1 MRGRIKKLVSRYRM
15 PGRPKMAH
23 GRPLMMSLLAVAL
36 IAAIAC
42 SSDDEVEPTSVSEA
56 PTSAPSGSVATA
68 APQATTVVD
77 APPAATGPRGT
88 LTVAVST
95 IAFPATVPSTTP
107 VTPGGLIQG
116 WRVYETPFV
125 WGADGPTIDA
135 LVATEFEA
143 NDSGTEFTIK
153 IRKGV
158 QFHGGWGEVTADD
171 FVWSFENEISEDSIH
186 SNIGSARVLGATM
199 EKVDDYT
206 VKLKISR
213 PNVFFF
219 NTYMVNT
226 GGGQM
231 PVVSKKRVEQL
242 GLEAA
247 NLDISGG
254 TGPYQF
260 VKWEAGNEVELEVFD
275 DYYGDLPEFQTVR
288 ILEIKEAA
296 TQIAAL
302 ESGLVDAT
310 ILPAPLAA
318 SVGAKSNITVSSAGI
333 PGAFR
338 IYPQGNFCME
348 TTQDGDPLDPFP
360 RPAYD
365 PSKPWIGDCVD
376 GSVSEENAR
385 MVRQALAESIDRQT
399 IVDTILGGFGRPS
412 YLPEVT
418 GPLLERIYKDKW
430 FIPYDPEHAKQLLTD
445 AGWPDGFD
453 VTLRVTTGSHP
464 LETELGLAVAQYLS
478 AIGLDVQTIVLTYSG
493 NRPGVVAREQNDL
506 WMRSAGGGGAEPPE
520 QVLLRRSPENAFNPG
535 FERITPLEITRRMDT
550 AKNEAELDA
559 LRDELYD
566 WYHSTQTIIP
576 VVLADQLMAVNTDVI
591 GEWKRSTGRSG
602 LVDFDKVQNVG
613 R

>member
-1 MRGRIKKLVSRYRM
+1 MRGHMKRLARRYGTSGKR
-15 PGRPKMAH
+15 KTAY
-23 GRPLMMSLLAVAL
+23 GRPLIGLLLAVAL
-36 IAAIAC
+36 VGAIAC
-42 SSDDEVEPTSVSEA
+42 SSDDEETPA
-56 PTSAPSGSVATA
+56 TSAPATSAPGTSAPATA
-68 APQATTVVD
+68 APQATSAVE
-77 APPAATGPRGT
+77 APPVATGPHGT
-88 LTVAVST
+88 LTVAVAT

-135 LVATEFEA
+135 LVATEWET

-153 IRKGV
+153 IREGV

-171 FVWSFENEISEDSIH
+171 FIWSFENEISEDSIH

-213 PNVFFF
+213 PNIFFF
-219 NTYMVNT
+219 NTYMVNP

-231 PVVSKKRVEQL
+231 PIVSKKRVEEL

-288 ILEIKEAA
+288 ILEIKEPA
-296 TQIAAL
+296 TQVAAL

-310 ILPAPLAA
+310 ILPAPLAGGIN
-318 SVGAKSNITVSSAGI
+318 SKSNLSVSAAGI

-348 TTQDGDPLDPFP
+348 TTQDGDPLDPYP

-376 GSVSEENAR
+376 GSVSEENANK
-385 MVRQALAESIDRQT
+385 VRQALSESIDRQT
-399 IVDTILGGFGRPS
+399 IVDTILGGFGQPS

-430 FIPYDPEHAKQLLTD
+430 FIPYDPEHAKELLTE
-445 AGWPDGFD
+445 AGWPDGFP

-464 LETELGLAVAQYLS
+464 LEVELGLAVAQYFT

-535 FERITPLEITRRMDT
+535 FERITPLEITRRMDN

-566 WYHSTQTIIP
+566 WFHSTQTIIP
-576 VVLADQLMAVNTDVI
+576 LLLADQLMAINTDVI

-613 R
+613 G

>member
-1 MRGRIKKLVSRYRM
+1 MTDIKKRPARRYGTSGSQNAVWRRSFI
-15 PGRPKMAH
+15 G
-23 GRPLMMSLLAVAL
+23 LLLGAAL

-42 SSDDEVEPTSVSEA
+42 SSDDEEPA
-56 PTSAPSGSVATA
+56 TSAPATSAAATSAPATA
-68 APQATTVVD
+68 APQATSAPT
-77 APPAATGPRGT
+77 APPVATGPHGT
-88 LTVAVST
+88 LTVAVSD
-95 IAFPATVPSTTP
+95 ISFPATVPSTTP
-107 VTPGGLIQG
+107 LTPGGLLQNWG
-116 WRVYETPFV
+116 VYETAFV
-125 WGADGPTIDA
+125 WGADGPTIDP
-135 LVATEFEA
+135 LVATEWEA
-143 NDSGTEFTIK
+143 NDDATEFTVK
-153 IRKGV
+153 IREGV

-171 FVWSFENEISEDSIH
+171 FVWSFQNEISEDSIH
-186 SNIGSARVLGATM
+186 SNIGSARVLDATM

-206 VKLKISR
+206 VKLKINR
-213 PNVFFF
+213 PNIFFF
-219 NTYMVNT
+219 STYMVNT

-231 PVVSKKRVEQL
+231 PIVSKKRVEQL

-254 TGPYQF
+254 TGPFQF
-260 VKWEAGNEVELEVFD
+260 VKWQPGNEAEIEVFD
-275 DYYGDLPEFQTVR
+275 DYYGDLPEFQNVR

-296 TQIAAL
+296 TQVAAL

-310 ILPAPLAA
+310 IIPAPLAA
-318 SVGAKSNITVSSAGI
+318 SIDAKPSLSVSAAGI

-348 TTQDGDPLDPFP
+348 TTQDGVPVDPYP

-376 GSVSEENAR
+376 GSESEENAR

-399 IVDTILGGFGRPS
+399 MVDTILGGFGRPS

-430 FIPYDPEHAKQLLTD
+430 FIPYDPDHAKQLLTD

-464 LETELGLAVAQYLS
+464 LETELGLAVAQYFT

-493 NRPGVVAREQNDL
+493 NRAGVIAREQNDL

-535 FERITPLEITRRMDT
+535 FERIEPLDITRRMDT
-550 AKNEAELDA
+550 AKNEAELDV

-566 WYHSTQTIIP
+566 WFHSTQTIIP
-576 VVLADQLMAVNTDVI
+576 VVLADQLMAINTDVI

-602 LVDFDKVQNVG
+602 LTDFDKAQNLG
-613 R
+613 D